1 MTTEGVS
8 VSHLTWCTSS
18 ATPMDISV
26 RLILY
31 RSCDKYSTYLITNTA
46 QTLWE
51 ILFKLS
57 ANTVQ
62 ILQYRL
68 ENTTPGSRGQW
79 TVGHLRWTIILKS
92 TTIPHTL
99 LGMFEMC
106 IIHTFT

>member
-68 ENTTPGSRGQW
+68 ENSRGQW
-79 TVGHLRWTIILKS
+79 TPPLDNYSKKYNNS
-92 TTIPHTL
+92 THASRNV
-99 LGMFEMC
+99 
-106 IIHTFT
+106 